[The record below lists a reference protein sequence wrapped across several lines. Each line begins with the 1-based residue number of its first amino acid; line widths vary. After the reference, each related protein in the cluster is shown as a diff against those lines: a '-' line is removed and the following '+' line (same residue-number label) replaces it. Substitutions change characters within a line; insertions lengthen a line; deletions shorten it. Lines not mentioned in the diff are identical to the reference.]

1 MNSIY
6 INGSWLEGKGSV
18 RSIVNPATEEV
29 IASIRDADASQVDQA
44 AAAALNCFE
53 TSSWRFDAEARKQ
66 VLLQAASILLKR
78 KKEAAALETQ
88 NTGKPI
94 CEAELDIEDTAACL
108 QYYAGLLPDFLTET
122 REMEDGTTSIV
133 SKEAIGACGLI
144 VPWNFPLLLGIWKVA
159 PALAAGNTIVYKPS
173 ELTPLSALLLA
184 EVLEEAGLPPGV
196 FQLVTGDGTVGKA
209 LVDHPALT
217 KISFTGSAATGRS
230 IYASCAA
237 SMKQVSLELGGKSPL
252 LVFDDVSVEK
262 AVSWAVFAAFFNQG
276 EVCVAAPRFLV
287 QDTII
292 DSFQEKLVEQLQQ
305 LKTGDPQLPDTELG
319 PVISRDHYDQVSDAV
334 RQAEAEGAERL
345 CGGETLQGP
354 GFFLDPVV
362 LTGVTQSMAVV
373 QEEIFGPVATIQSF
387 ADPEEAAALANGT
400 PYGLAAGIL
409 TENKQLASWVQARL
423 QAGIIWVNSYHTP
436 YVNAPWG
443 GVKASGIGREL
454 GPEGLVSFTEYK
466 HTNYSDSLSSP
477 GWYHFEK

>member
-94 CEAELDIEDTAACL
+94 REAELDIEDTAACL

-184 EVLEEAGLPPGV
+184 EVLEEAGLPAGV

-362 LTGVTQSMAVV
+362 LTDVTQSMAVV

>member
-94 CEAELDIEDTAACL
+94 REAELDIEDTAACL

>member
-94 CEAELDIEDTAACL
+94 REAELDIEDTAACL

-184 EVLEEAGLPPGV
+184 EVLEEAGLPAGV

-362 LTGVTQSMAVV
+362 LTDVTQSMAVV

-423 QAGIIWVNSYHTP
+423 RAGIIWVNSYHTP

>member
-6 INGSWLEGKGSV
+6 INGSWLEGNGSV

-29 IASIRDADASQVDQA
+29 TASMRDADAPQVDQA
-44 AAAALNCFE
+44 AAAALDCFE
-53 TSSWRFDAEARKQ
+53 TSSWRFDAEARKK

-94 CEAELDIEDTAACL
+94 REAELDIEDTAACL

-144 VPWNFPLLLGIWKVA
+144 IPWNFPLLLGIWKIA

-173 ELTPLSALLLA
+173 ELTPLSALLLT
-184 EVLEEAGLPPGV
+184 EVLEEAGLPAGV

-209 LVDHPALT
+209 MVDHPALT

-237 SMKQVSLELGGKSPL
+237 SMKRVSLELGGKSPL
-252 LVFDDVSVEK
+252 LVFDDISVEK

-319 PVISRDHYDQVSDAV
+319 PVISRNHYDQVSDAV

-345 CGGETLQGP
+345 CGGEPLQGP

-387 ADPEEAAALANGT
+387 ADPEEAVALANGT

-466 HTNYSDSLSSP
+466 HTNYSGSLSSP

>member
-1 MNSIY
+1 MKSIY
-6 INGSWLEGKGSV
+6 INESWQEGNGPV
-18 RSIVNPATEEV
+18 RSIVNPASEDA
-29 IASIRDADASQVDQA
+29 IASIKDADALQVDKA
-44 AAAALNCFE
+44 ASAALECFE
-53 TSSWRFDAEARKQ
+53 HSSWRFDASARKQ

-78 KKEAAALETQ
+78 KDEAAALETR

-94 CEAELDIEDTAACL
+94 REAELDIEDTAACL

-122 REMEDGTTSIV
+122 REMEDGTTSLV
-133 SKEAIGACGLI
+133 TKEAIGACGLI
-144 VPWNFPLLLGIWKVA
+144 IPWNFPLLLGIWKVA

-173 ELTPLSALLLA
+173 ELTPLTAVLLV
-184 EVLEEAGLPPGV
+184 EILEEAGLPAGV

-209 LVDHPALT
+209 IVDHPALT
-217 KISFTGSAATGRS
+217 KISFTGSVSTGRS
-230 IYASCAA
+230 IYASCAE
-237 SMKQVSLELGGKSPL
+237 SMKRVSLELGGKSPL

-287 QDTII
+287 QETIL
-292 DSFQEKLVEQLQQ
+292 DSFQEKLVEQLLQ
-305 LKTGDPQLPDTELG
+305 LKAGDPLLPDTELG
-319 PVISRDHYDQVSDAV
+319 PVISRRHYEQVSTAV
-334 RQAEAEGAERL
+334 AQAEDAGAQRL
-345 CGGETLQGP
+345 CGGRKLDGP
-354 GFFLDPVV
+354 GFYLDPVI
-362 LTGVTQSMAVV
+362 LTGVTQSMDIV

-387 ADPEEAAALANGT
+387 ADPEEAVALANGT

-409 TENKQLASWVQARL
+409 TENKQLADWVQARL
-423 QAGIIWVNSYHTP
+423 QAGIIWINSYHTP

-454 GPEGLVSFTEYK
+454 GPEGLTSYTEYK
-466 HTNYSDSLSSP
+466 HTNYSSSLSSP

>member
-94 CEAELDIEDTAACL
+94 REAELDIEDTAACL

-362 LTGVTQSMAVV
+362 LTDVTQSMAVV